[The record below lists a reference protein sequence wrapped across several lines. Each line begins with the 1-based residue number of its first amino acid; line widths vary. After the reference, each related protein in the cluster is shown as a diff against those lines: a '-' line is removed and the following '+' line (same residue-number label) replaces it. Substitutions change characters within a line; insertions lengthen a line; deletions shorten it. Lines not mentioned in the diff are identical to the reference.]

1 MCKIYLRLMR
11 RNHITSK
18 CKLSTFCICKPSLS
32 ASQTHVFP
40 HGFVPLVNRMA
51 ATMFC
56 KHLKNA
62 VHFCLL
68 TFSPPRLLPESG
80 KAASGRDS
88 LDNDTETGSMVSQ
101 RRERERP
108 RRKHSN
114 DHGQGD
120 MNCTV
125 PLALLHHPSLSFQR
139 QPVPTVPP
147 SHRRREAERL
157 LGEAGGT
164 RRPRVRQL
172 LVLHEQRAGVHVMLR
187 LRGR

>member
-1 MCKIYLRLMR
+1 M
-11 RNHITSK
+11 
-18 CKLSTFCICKPSLS
+18 CKPSLS
-32 ASQTHVFP
+32 ASPSHVFP
-40 HGFVPLVNRMA
+40 LGFVPLVNRIA
-51 ATMFC
+51 AAMFC

-62 VHFCLL
+62 VQFCLL
-68 TFSPPRLLPESG
+68 TFSSPRLFPESG

-120 MNCTV
+120 VNGTL
-125 PLALLHHPSLSFQR
+125 PLALLHHVPLSFQH
-139 QPVPTVPP
+139 QPVPTVS
-147 SHRRREAERL
+147 SHRRREAEWL
-157 LGEAGGT
+157 LGEADGT
-164 RRPRVRQL
+164 RRPRLRQL